1 MILGILLLMKKKI
14 FTKFQLKEFFENGI
28 IYLSLIIGSGL
39 IIIPFLWML
48 STSVTPALEVFSW
61 PPKLVPSQIK
71 FSNYVEAVKV
81 TDFFRYFLN
90 SLFVTST
97 TTVIA
102 VFINSLAGYSLA
114 KLRFPGRKI
123 IFLFILGTI
132 MIPPQVTMI
141 PVFIMFR
148 NFPLL
153 GGNNILG
160 QGGTGLIDTYG
171 ALILSGLASTFG
183 VYLMREFFKSI
194 PSELIDAARVDG
206 ASEFRIYWNVI
217 LPLAKPALTTV
228 TLYTFTFVW
237 NEFLWPLILT
247 SSADMRTVQL
257 GLSAYKG
264 QYFTDWHLLMAA
276 TTISSLPVLLVYFVG
291 QKQFIKGIAMTGI
304 KG

>member
-1 MILGILLLMKKKI
+1 MKKKI
-14 FTKFQLKEFFENGI
+14 FTKFQLKEFYGNGI
-28 IYLSLIIGSGL
+28 IYLSLIIGAGL
-39 IIIPFLWML
+39 ILIPFLWML
-48 STSVTPALEVFSW
+48 STSVTPALDVFSW
-61 PPKLVPSQIK
+61 PPKLIPSQLK

-97 TTVIA
+97 TTIIA

-160 QGGTGLIDTYG
+160 QGGTGLIDTYA
-171 ALILSGLASTFG
+171 ALILPGLASTFG

-206 ASEFRIYWNVI
+206 ASEFRIYWNVV
-217 LPLAKPALTTV
+217 LPLAKPALATV

-276 TTISSLPVLLVYFVG
+276 TTISSLPVLLVYFIG